1 MKEILRNKF
10 LIFMLFII
18 YFETIFKVFCFNDLL
33 NISWLYIFIFS
44 IPLVVSFF
52 LLTKLFKEKINRIL
66 NILFIIAIT
75 LTYETHLIFYKLF
88 STILS
93 LTSLGMSDQAA
104 DNTPIVFEAI
114 WKNIVPF
121 SLLLLPLIILIIF
134 NKKLNNSKIKIKKGL
149 ILIILNII
157 LYFATLLILLP
168 NRSSIYSPYNL
179 YFKVHE
185 PNLTVDRI
193 GLATTIKLDIKR
205 YIFGFESNVIVNK
218 EKTNKD
224 KKDKEDIKYN
234 ISDIDFTSL
243 ASKESNSTINSMH
256 EYFNSVT
263 PTKQNKYTGLFKGKN
278 LIFILAEGFNS
289 LAVDKDL
296 TPTMYKLTHEGFIF
310 NNFYSPV
317 FLSTTGGE
325 FQSMTGLIPNQT
337 ILNTWK
343 VGKVSFPYA
352 IGNTLSKEGYLSKAF
367 HNWSY
372 KYYSR
377 NVTMTTLGFK
387 DFFACGN
394 GLQKL
399 MNCNIWPPSDIEMFN
414 VTPQYYI
421 NSEIPFVIDYITVSG
436 HARYSFSGNN
446 MATKNKSLVQN
457 LPYSESIKAYLATQ
471 IELDKG
477 LKVLLDTLEESN
489 KLKDTVIVMVGD
501 HYPYSLTVDEI
512 NEKSEFTRD
521 GLFEVNRS
529 NLILWNSELKEV
541 KIDKVGGSIDI
552 LPTLLNLFGIEYDSR
567 LIIGK
572 DLLSDTDGLVMFS
585 NRSWVSDYGRYN
597 ASTKEFTPSTKKK
610 LSIDYVDTINNKVYN
625 NFSMSEL
632 IVQKNYYN
640 LIFNK

>member
-1 MKEILRNKF
+1 MKEIFRNKF
-10 LIFMLFII
+10 FAFMLFII
-18 YFETIFKVFCFNDLL
+18 YFETIFKIFCFNNLL
-33 NISWLYIFIFS
+33 NISWLYIFVFS
-44 IPLVVSFF
+44 IPIVFSLF
-52 LLTKLFKEKINRIL
+52 LLTKLFKERINKIL

-93 LTSLGMSDQAA
+93 LTSLGMTDQAV

-114 WKNIVPF
+114 WKNIIPF
-121 SLLLLPLIILIIF
+121 SLLLLPLIISIIF
-134 NKKLNNSKIKIKKGL
+134 NKKLNNSKINTKKGL

-157 LYFATLLILLP
+157 LYFATLLILLL
-168 NRSSIYSPYNL
+168 NRNSIYSPYNL

-193 GLATTIKLDIKR
+193 GLATAIKLDIKR

-234 ISDIDFTSL
+234 ISNIDFTSL

-256 EYFNSVT
+256 EYFNNVT

-310 NNFYSPV
+310 DNFYSPV

-337 ILNTWK
+337 ILNSWK

-471 IELDKG
+471 IELDRG

-597 ASTKEFTPSTKKK
+597 ASTKEFTTSTKKK

>member
-1 MKEILRNKF
+1 M
-10 LIFMLFII
+10 
-18 YFETIFKVFCFNDLL
+18 
-33 NISWLYIFIFS
+33 
-44 IPLVVSFF
+44 
-52 LLTKLFKEKINRIL
+52 
-66 NILFIIAIT
+66 
-75 LTYETHLIFYKLF
+75 
-88 STILS
+88 
-93 LTSLGMSDQAA
+93 
-104 DNTPIVFEAI
+104 
-114 WKNIVPF
+114 
-121 SLLLLPLIILIIF
+121 
-134 NKKLNNSKIKIKKGL
+134 
-149 ILIILNII
+149 
-157 LYFATLLILLP
+157 
-168 NRSSIYSPYNL
+168 
-179 YFKVHE
+179 HE

-193 GLATTIKLDIKR
+193 GLATAIKLDIKR

-224 KKDKEDIKYN
+224 EKDKEDIKYN
-234 ISDIDFTSL
+234 ISNIDFTSL

-256 EYFNSVT
+256 EYFNNVT

-310 NNFYSPV
+310 DNFYSPV

-337 ILNTWK
+337 ILNSWK

-529 NLILWNSELKEV
+529 NLISWNSELKEV